1 MESCLRLLSY
11 DPVSEGLED
20 LKSITQNYIIL
31 EVAEN
36 RLLPTVFEYWPTG
49 QGCQEDVSLF

>member
-1 MESCLRLLSY
+1 MSYLDTTPLAVLAMYEYETFEDFLRA
-11 DPVSEGLED
+11 G
-20 LKSITQNYIIL
+20 IL